1 MNATKSGFSLLD
13 ILLLAG
19 LERRTGELTIESGN
33 NIGTILFHD
42 GKILL
47 AFSPYTRAI
56 GDVLVDDGTVTDVE
70 LLKMLQQQRIGP
82 YSPMGSLLRKSGKVT
97 FSTIEAMVQD
107 QIRGAISDF
116 LSWNPVELTFVKK
129 DVQPFDTIHMPVY
142 EFLPTDILQ
151 SAAAFV
157 DGMAS
162 TPKSSVQSDKK
173 AERT

>member
-1 MNATKSGFSLLD
+1 MNFAKSGFSLLD

-56 GDVLVDDGTVTDVE
+56 GDVLVDDGTVTDAE
-70 LLKMLQQQRIGP
+70 LLKMLQQQRVGP
-82 YSPMGSLLRKSGKVT
+82 HTPMGSLLRKMGKVT

-107 QIRGAISDF
+107 QIRSAIQDF
-116 LSWNPVELTFVKK
+116 LSWNPVEFTFAKK

-142 EFLPTDILQ
+142 EFLPSDILQ
-151 SAAAFV
+151 SAVAFV
-157 DGMAS
+157 EGMTGTLRPS
-162 TPKSSVQSDKK
+162 IQSDKQ
-173 AERT
+173 AEKK